1 MLTLHTTSAVY
12 QFGVIRR
19 LVSLDLEAE
28 PDLPGVRFPQAAH
41 TQGWSCSINA
51 GPDGANTH
59 CIHTTEGSAFDIGDF
74 DRGNSAISCPTM
86 QYCQGLGSLTGSY
99 YENFI

>member
-1 MLTLHTTSAVY
+1 MNVATGNFQIQKEFVHMHHRIHLCMRMTP
-12 QFGVIRR
+12 
-19 LVSLDLEAE
+19 SL
-28 PDLPGVRFPQAAH
+28 RFLFFQR
-41 TQGWSCSINA
+41 
-51 GPDGANTH
+51 
-59 CIHTTEGSAFDIGDF
+59 SAFDIGDF